1 MLGIAKVSNKNRNK
15 FEIVAE
21 ILRKLRL
28 PTGRTNIMSHC
39 NMNTLQSGEYL
50 NLMKSNDLIR
60 VDAIAGKVTYQRTE
74 VGRVPRTLWQDGSA
88 TRSVHFCSSRNV
100 GFE

>member
-21 ILRKLRL
+21 ILRQLRL

-39 NMNTLQSGEYL
+39 NMNTTQSGEYL

-74 VGRVPRTLWQDGSA
+74 AGKDFLELFGRMALLLDPFISA
-88 TRSVHFCSSRNV
+88 APAM
-100 GFE
+100 